1 MNRVLLRFLLT
12 SAALLC
18 TLAAAQGPRFAVF
31 PFVSSDPRLG
41 VAVADRLTH
50 AVAGPSVPPELA
62 LALVP
67 PLLLQEGVLSPL
79 ELLGSQGTGSRFAAG
94 LLRELLDVETA
105 VTGRVRLAA
114 GGVELE
120 LFVARAGDARSFLFR
135 APEAF
140 PERLVSQ
147 ARGALFASAGLEPR
161 PDARLG
167 IDLSSPY
174 GTFVD
179 GLLALGGGF
188 PEEAAPLL
196 SRAGAA
202 LRAEPRWAA
211 RAAALEAVQA
221 GRRGARARY
230 PLLAAAALLNTEP
243 FGAAAVARAFGE
255 SEAELAALWGA
266 ILAAQGGDAAAARRG
281 FAALTTPVGRTQ
293 GLLYRFRTEA
303 DGTGVDRAA
312 LGRDLRRLVAEEPDA
327 LGVLLG
333 GLFLAQGLEDA
344 DLEADLAE
352 RLTGLAPTFAY
363 PFERLSQRAFDR
375 DDPAAAAA
383 ALRTA
388 SRLEPQVDLYWTN
401 LGWAYYLLGV
411 LGESEAASMRALEL
425 NPDEFIAR
433 YNLGL
438 VQVVTGRLEPALAT
452 YAAAT
457 EADLREDDE
466 IDPAA
471 ILDLQDA
478 LARYPDAPGIHYALG
493 TLLELRGDL
502 RPAARQ
508 FERFARRGR
517 GPRVQ
522 GAWAQARLLRAPPPP
537 LMIAPG
543 AAVGVGPDALALPG
557 YLPGDQLTARF
568 EVSTPGDALPTP
580 LEVTLRLTGPDGAV
594 VAETRRTE
602 RGALPPNTVAVE
614 LAAALAVPDA
624 AAPGRYRL
632 GVSARARGRVGRAQ
646 LPLTLTA
653 QPPTLARRLVGRGV
667 TLRDL
672 GGRPLYSGPDVP
684 DDTLLRTLLGELGRA
699 AETGAEGLPEVAAGR
714 FAGRGGATLL
724 SSSRARDVRD
734 FLRFLLAAAP
744 NTDGGFADLYVRWA
758 QGGAPLP

>member
-1 MNRVLLRFLLT
+1 MRPLLKSLLT
-12 SAALLC
+12 LAALLSPFLLS
-18 TLAAAQGPRFAVF
+18 TAAAQGPRFAVF

-50 AVAGPSVPPELA
+50 AVAGRSVPPELA
-62 LALVP
+62 LSLVP

-79 ELLGSQGTGSRFAAG
+79 ELLGGQGTGSRFAAS
-94 LLRELLDVETA
+94 LLRDLLDVETA

-114 GGVELE
+114 GGLELE
-120 LFVARAGDARSFLFR
+120 LFVARAGDARSFIFR

-147 ARGALFASAGLEPR
+147 ARGALFAYAGLEPL

-202 LRAEPRWAA
+202 LRAEPRWAT
-211 RAAALEAVQA
+211 RAAALGTLQA
-221 GRRGARARY
+221 GRADARARF
-230 PLLAAAALLNTEP
+230 PLLAAAVSLNTEP
-243 FGAAAVARAFGE
+243 FDAAAVTRAFAE
-255 SEAELAALWGA
+255 SEIELAALWTA
-266 ILAAQGGDAAAARRG
+266 ILAAQGGDAAAARQG
-281 FAALTTPVGRTQ
+281 FAALTTPVGRVQ
-293 GLLYRFRTEA
+293 GLLYRFRTGA
-303 DGTGVDRAA
+303 DAVA
-312 LGRDLRRLVAEEPDA
+312 LERDLRGLVAEEPDA
-327 LGVLLG
+327 FGVLLG
-333 GLFLAQGLEDA
+333 GLFLAQGLEDV
-344 DLEADLAE
+344 DLETDLAT
-352 RLTGLAPTFAY
+352 RLRDLAPTFAY
-363 PFERLSQRAFDR
+363 PYERLSQQAFDQ
-375 DDPAAAAA
+375 DDPAAAAS

-411 LGESEAASMRALEL
+411 LRESERASARALEL

-452 YAAAT
+452 YAAAL
-457 EADLREDDE
+457 ESDLRGDNE

-478 LARYPDAPGIHYALG
+478 LELYPDAPGIHYALG

-502 RPAARQ
+502 RPAALQ

-522 GAWAQARLLRAPPPP
+522 QAWEQARLLRAPPPP
-537 LMIAPG
+537 LAIAPG
-543 AAVGVGPDALALPG
+543 AAVGVGPDALALPD

-580 LEVTLRLTGPDGAV
+580 LEVRLTLTGPDGAV
-594 VAETRRTE
+594 VAKTVRTE
-602 RGALPPNTVAVE
+602 RGALPANTVAVE
-614 LAAALAVPDA
+614 LSAALAVPDDA
-624 AAPGRYRL
+624 VPGRYRL
-632 GVSARARGRVGRAQ
+632 DIDTRARGQAGRAQ
-646 LPLTLTA
+646 VPIMLA
-653 QPPTLARRLVGRGV
+653 ARPPTLVRRLVGRGV

-672 GGRPLYSGPDVP
+672 GGLPLYAGPDVS
-684 DDTLLRTLLGELGRA
+684 DDTLLRTLLGELERA
-699 AETGAEGLPEVAAGR
+699 AEAGAEGLPEVTSGR

-724 SSSRARDVRD
+724 SASRARDVRD
-734 FLRFLLAAAP
+734 FLRFLLAAGP
-744 NTDGGFADLYVRWA
+744 NTDGTFADLYVRWA
-758 QGGAPLP
+758 QQGAPLP

>member
-1 MNRVLLRFLLT
+1 MRPFVLKPLLTLAVLL
-12 SAALLC
+12 SA
-18 TLAAAQGPRFAVF
+18 LATAQGPRFAVF

-50 AVAGPSVPPELA
+50 AVAGPNIPPELA
-62 LALVP
+62 LSLVP

-79 ELLGSQGTGSRFAAG
+79 ELLGSQGTGSRFGAS

-114 GGVELE
+114 GGLELE
-120 LFVARAGDARSFLFR
+120 LFIARDGEARNFIFL

-140 PERLVSQ
+140 PERLVAQ
-147 ARGALFASAGLEPR
+147 ARGALRAYAGLTPL

-211 RAAALEAVQA
+211 RAAALGAVQA
-221 GRRGARARY
+221 GRADARARF
-230 PLLAAAALLNTEP
+230 PLLAAAVSLNTEP
-243 FGAAAVARAFGE
+243 FDAAAVTQAFAA
-255 SEAELAALWGA
+255 SDTELAALWGA
-266 ILAAQGGDAAAARRG
+266 ILAAQGDDVAAAQQG
-281 FAALTTPVGRTQ
+281 FTALTSPLGQVE

-303 DGTGVDRAA
+303 DADVLT
-312 LGRDLRRLVAEEPDA
+312 RDLQGLVAAEPDA

-333 GLFLAQGLEDA
+333 GLFLAQGLEDV
-344 DLEADLAE
+344 DLEADLAS
-352 RLTGLAPTFAY
+352 RLTDLAPTFAY
-363 PFERLSQRAFDR
+363 PYERLSQRAFDQ

-411 LGESEAASMRALEL
+411 LGESETASVRALEL

-452 YAAAT
+452 YAAAL
-457 EADLREDDE
+457 ESDLRGDNE

-478 LARYPDAPGIHYALG
+478 LALYPDAPGVHYALG

-502 RPAARQ
+502 RPAALQ

-522 GAWAQARLLRAPPPP
+522 QAWAQARLLRAPPPP
-537 LMIAPG
+537 LTITPG
-543 AAVGVGPDALALPG
+543 AVVGVGPDALTLPD

-580 LEVTLRLTGPDGAV
+580 LEVRLTLTGPDGAV
-594 VAETRRTE
+594 IAETSRTE
-602 RGALPPNTVAVE
+602 RGALPANTVAVE
-614 LAAALAVPDA
+614 LAAALAVPDDA
-624 AAPGRYRL
+624 VPGRYRL
-632 GVSARARGRVGRAQ
+632 GIDTRARGQVGRAEV
-646 LPLTLTA
+646 PLTLA
-653 QPPTLARRLVGRGV
+653 ARPPTLARRLVGRGV

-672 GGRPLYSGPDVP
+672 GGGPLYAGPDVP
-684 DDTLLRTLLGELGRA
+684 DDTLLRTLVGELERA
-699 AETGAEGLPEVAAGR
+699 AEVGAEGLPEVTSGR

-744 NTDGGFADLYVRWA
+744 NTDGGFADLYLRWA
-758 QGGAPLP
+758 QQGAPLP